1 MRSVAAPARGG
12 ESAWQSKDDAALAAE
27 ELLRRKHLSFGRT
40 GVGVAHGE
48 RQVFGKHIACSTG
61 ILPGCRERW
70 KVQLQPA
77 KKFL

>member
-48 RQVFGKHIACSTG
+48 RQVFGKHIACRYWHPAW
-61 ILPGCRERW
+61 LPRERW
-70 KVQLQPA
+70 KVQLQQ
-77 KKFL
+77 K